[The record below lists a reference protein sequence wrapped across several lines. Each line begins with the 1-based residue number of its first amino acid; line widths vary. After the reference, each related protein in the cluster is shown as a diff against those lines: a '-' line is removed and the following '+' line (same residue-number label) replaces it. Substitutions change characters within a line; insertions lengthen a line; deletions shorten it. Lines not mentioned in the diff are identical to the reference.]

1 MFQNS
6 LFGTLLKN
14 NVFFLSS
21 RLIPKAIRIDFHLPK
36 GKRIDQRNRK
46 EKTSNPKIRY
56 KSTLP
61 HLPDMEEVAIYANP
75 CNTSTLYHYLVI
87 FSTTDIQKLNSLFQ
101 AKGSA
106 QLRTTD
112 NFKWHIQV
120 TFRLILQK
128 VRSVVQLLV
137 NIAKYVIKVNVA
149 KKTNQFLPY

>member
-1 MFQNS
+1 MC
-6 LFGTLLKN
+6 
-14 NVFFLSS
+14 S
-21 RLIPKAIRIDFHLPK
+21 RLIPKAKRIDFHMPK

-61 HLPDMEEVAIYANP
+61 HLPDMEEVAIYANSS
-75 CNTSTLYHYLVI
+75 NTLKLYYYLLL
-87 FSTTDIQKLNSLFQ
+87 FSATDIQKLNPLFQ

-120 TFRLILQK
+120 TF
-128 VRSVVQLLV
+128 
-137 NIAKYVIKVNVA
+137 
-149 KKTNQFLPY
+149 